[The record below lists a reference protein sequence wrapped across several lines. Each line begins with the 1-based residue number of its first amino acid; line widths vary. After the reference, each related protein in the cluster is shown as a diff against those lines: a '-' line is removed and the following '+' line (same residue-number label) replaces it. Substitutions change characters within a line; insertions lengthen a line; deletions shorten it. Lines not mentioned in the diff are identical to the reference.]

1 MPLIVIF
8 PDSLLQR
15 SLLAINWG
23 QMQLLMIGTNC
34 RLFKIGPI
42 VAWDELSLGTNCR
55 FTLFFLLKSS
65 PKEVNVAITVQWI
78 SELNKY

>member
-23 QMQLLMIGTNC
+23 QIAA
-34 RLFKIGPI
+34 FID
-42 VAWDELSLGTNCR
+42 WDELSPFQNRTNGRLG
-55 FTLFFLLKSS
+55 
-65 PKEVNVAITVQWI
+65 
-78 SELNKY
+78 